1 MNGTCLISCT
11 SGAGF
16 EAVWSTAGLARA
28 PHLSAPLHLRRGLQ
42 HPERSIDSP
51 GMSAA
56 GQHSGEVGEVWD
68 WQAND
73 ANRLQS
79 AQIHAA
85 SEWNRKTDRA
95 HVFGFATPWLHP
107 PGETV
112 AVLVLL

>member
-1 MNGTCLISCT
+1 MLGSRPAPQRAL
-11 SGAGF
+11 AP
-16 EAVWSTAGLARA
+16 AAGLAASRA
-28 PHLSAPLHLRRGLQ
+28 VYRLSR
-42 HPERSIDSP
+42 
-51 GMSAA
+51 MSAA